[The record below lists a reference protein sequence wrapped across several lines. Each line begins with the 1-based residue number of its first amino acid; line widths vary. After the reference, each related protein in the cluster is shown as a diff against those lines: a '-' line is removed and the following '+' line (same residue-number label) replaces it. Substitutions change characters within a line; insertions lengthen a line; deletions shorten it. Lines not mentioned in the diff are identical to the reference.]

1 MNASVRDLVLARAK
15 SESARQALWIAGS
28 FYTYQELSDFSIA
41 MKKTLGDL
49 DGATIAIVSGRP
61 AGSYFSIFG
70 SIVNGACYVPINSQW
85 PAERIQ
91 RILAL
96 ARPDFLLLDEEAG
109 RSDLGKDLAD
119 QQACPTC
126 IVAVTPQQKTLTPTP
141 AGSKQVST
149 SPGPDGRG
157 RGKNDLLYVMFTS
170 GSTGVPKGVP
180 IGAANVSHY
189 VVEMTKQY
197 RFDENDRFIQSVELT
212 FDLSVHDTLLCW
224 ANGGMLVVVPTGN
237 APMAPRF
244 IRQLGVTRCLSVPS
258 AAAQAKSLGLL
269 KAGSMPTLKTS
280 FFCGEALPTSLA
292 ESWAAAAPASEIHN
306 IYGPTEAT
314 IAFSTFNWKEN
325 RSNPYSVVPLGFPIG
340 AQEMRVDE
348 SGELLLSGAQ
358 VFAGYIKD
366 ESRKPGR
373 PVLVE
378 LDGRTWYRTG
388 DLASFDED
396 FGFIFKGRLDS
407 QVKVRGYRVEIG
419 EVESAL
425 RTCAGTEL
433 IAVLPTKQVGP
444 STYDDLVGIVCR
456 ADRAPEEII
465 EGMKKI
471 LPAYMVPE
479 RIVELH
485 DMPKNSNDKIDYVTL
500 ARTYAQAGEAA

>member
-15 SESARQALWIAGS
+15 SEAARQALWIAGS
-28 FYTYQELSDFSIA
+28 FYTYQELSDFSIV

-49 DGATIAIVSGRP
+49 AGAKIAIVSGRP

-70 SIVNGACYVPINSQW
+70 SIANGACYIPINSQW
-85 PAERIQ
+85 PTERIQ
-91 RILAL
+91 RILEL
-96 ARPDFLLLDEEAG
+96 AHPDFLLLDEDVG
-109 RSDLGKDLAD
+109 RSGLGKELAG
-119 QQACPTC
+119 QPTCPTY
-126 IVAVTPQQKTLTPTP
+126 VVTTATPRKVLTLAL
-141 AGSKQVST
+141 AGSVPASERPA
-149 SPGPDGRG
+149 SDGPD
-157 RGKNDLLYVMFTS
+157 RGKADLLYVMFTS

-180 IGAANVSHY
+180 ITAANVTHY

-292 ESWAAAAPASEIHN
+292 ESWAAAAPASEIQN

-340 AQEMRVDE
+340 EQKMKVDE
-348 SGELLLSGAQ
+348 SGELLLSGEQ
-358 VFAGYIKD
+358 VFAGYIQD

-373 PVLVE
+373 QVLVE

-388 DLASFDED
+388 DLASFDD
-396 FGFIFKGRLDS
+396 KYGFIFKGRLDS

-425 RTCAGTEL
+425 RACAGTEL
-433 IAVLPTKQVGP
+433 IAVLPTKEVGP
-444 STYDDLVGIVCR
+444 STYDDLLGIVCGANR
-456 ADRAPEEII
+456 TPEDIL

-471 LPAYMVPE
+471 LPAYMVPG
-479 RIVELH
+479 RIVELNE
-485 DMPKNSNDKIDYVTL
+485 MPKNSNDKIDYVTL
-500 ARTYAQAGEAA
+500 ARTYAQAGKAA